1 MKPDTG
7 GTNIGPAL
15 SLVSRL
21 FGAKRRS
28 RTALFI
34 LTQSAL
40 SGNVNGLYGVI
51 RSLRVRGTKVYS
63 IGIGS
68 GFSMAQVQGLAGNDR
83 NSYLMSTVSQVPG
96 SLMSLQ
102 YYLLRSK

>member
-1 MKPDTG
+1 MPCFISQIICPVELQVEIAKMKPDTG

-21 FGAKRRS
+21 FGARRRS

-40 SGNVNGLYGVI
+40 SGNVNGLYGLI
-51 RSLRVRGTKVYS
+51 RSLRLRGTKVYS
-63 IGIGS
+63 IGIGN
-68 GFSMAQVQGLAGNDR
+68 GFSMAQVQGAPMKKPPSG
-83 NSYLMSTVSQVPG
+83 
-96 SLMSLQ
+96 
-102 YYLLRSK
+102 